1 MEPDG
6 ILVKFF
12 SYVLDKGYQI
22 NDLEYTINEVDID
35 RKIDP
40 PVIKQV
46 SKTCGWVLFKA
57 TDLDTSYDSY
67 SDFSI

>member
-12 SYVLDKGYQI
+12 SYVLDKAYWM

-40 PVIKQV
+40 PVIKHV
-46 SKTCGWVLFKA
+46 SKMRGWVLFKA
-57 TDLDTSYDSY
+57 TDF
-67 SDFSI
+67 FSIWSCQNM